1 MEFTTHERQVASYYD
16 RNTEDF
22 YLRGWDAEHIHLGIF
37 KEDWDQ
43 VYQIEPQIALLDRKK
58 AVETM
63 TETIVAP
70 ARIKQSDVVL
80 DAGCGVG
87 GTILTVAE
95 EHGCAAI
102 GLNICQKQINI
113 ARQRTQQAGLE
124 NRVSFLSA
132 DCSQNA
138 PLADESL
145 DVIINIESACHFS
158 NREKF
163 ILECARTL
171 KPGGR
176 IVGQDWMS
184 RNGISTES
192 LQDYIEPLR
201 EAWFLAELETLES
214 YRSLLER
221 AGFQILELAYIE
233 KGILPNGYLM
243 QLGHQIVCS
252 WEVERGLSASQLEYK
267 EQFRTFSQALLGGHL
282 KVGRYLAQKPWPS
295 RGLKALDNG

>member
-1 MEFTTHERQVASYYD
+1 MGLTTHERQVADYYD

-37 KEDWDQ
+37 REDWDQ
-43 VYQIEPQIALLDRKK
+43 VYQVEPQIALLDRKR

-63 TETIVAP
+63 TEAIVAP
-70 ARIKQSDVVL
+70 ARIKESDVVL

-87 GTILTVAE
+87 GTILSVAGE
-95 EHGCAAI
+95 YGCAAI
-102 GLNICQKQINI
+102 GLNICQKQISI
-113 ARQRTQQAGLE
+113 ARQRTQRAGLE
-124 NRVSFLSA
+124 NRVSFLSG
-132 DCSQNA
+132 DCSQSS
-138 PLADESL
+138 PFADESF

-163 ILECARTL
+163 IFECARTL

-184 RNGISTES
+184 QNGISKEN
-192 LQDYIEPLR
+192 LQDYIAPLR
-201 EAWFLAELETLES
+201 DAWFLAELETLES

-221 AGFQILELAYIE
+221 AGFKVLELEYIE

-252 WEVERGLSASQLEYK
+252 WEAERGLSAPQMEYK
-267 EQFRTFSQALLGGHL
+267 EQFRTFSRALLGGHL
-282 KVGRYLAQKPWPS
+282 KVGRYLAQKS
-295 RGLKALDNG
+295 